1 MSCSGQ
7 WSVSLNLRLPASAVA
22 SAASTRLIPL
32 LTVLAQGSAGWPAVW
47 LRVSATAG
55 TALAVQWGS
64 SAVREQAVSIS
75 PNRDGWASV
84 HVAVVRD
91 GSRLGLWLDSSG
103 SWLLE
108 DVDCVPASSALR
120 YCTRP
125 TDTSADSAFK
135 TLRLGA
141 ADAPAA
147 ADVIITAARVY
158 NYALPRLSL
167 ASESGCADDG
177 SCGRFLVAGWAPPAP
192 SSIPAGSVSG
202 GAVPAVGSS
211 PIQLRST
218 SYYLLVSHKA
228 S

>member
-1 MSCSGQ
+1 
-7 WSVSLNLRLPASAVA
+7 
-22 SAASTRLIPL
+22 L

-147 ADVIITAARVY
+147 ADIIITAARVY